1 MYKISDEIRNQVINL
16 RKEGKTYQE
25 IVEITGVGKGS
36 ISNICKENGL
46 GQKIIELTPEK
57 IKEAQELYDKIGN
70 IKKVAKEIGISFDR
84 LRNVIVSKT
93 ITPKSSY
100 ENLKTHRKK
109 IKEELIAYKGGECQL
124 CHYNK
129 CSASL
134 DFHHLDPNEKDFGI
148 SQNNTYRNIDKMKQE
163 VDKCILVCANC
174 HREIHYKLSNPEYD
188 SDILE
193 RIKEL

>member
-25 IVEITGVGKGS
+25 IVEITGIGKGS

-109 IKEELIAYKGGECQL
+109 IKEE
-124 CHYNK
+124 
-129 CSASL
+129 
-134 DFHHLDPNEKDFGI
+134 EKDFGI

-193 RIKEL
+193 RIKELQF